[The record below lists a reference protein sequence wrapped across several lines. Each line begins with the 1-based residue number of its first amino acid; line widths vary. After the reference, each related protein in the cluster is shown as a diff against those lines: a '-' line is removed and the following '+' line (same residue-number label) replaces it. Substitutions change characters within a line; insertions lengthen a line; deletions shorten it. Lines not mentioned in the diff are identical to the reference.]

1 MPPANQRRQRHE
13 RNPSTD
19 SDASQEEDRY
29 NSNLS
34 PTSRYQEEMARYTR
48 GSQTQISK
56 QRIVCYAPPSQRPET
71 VQVASSADTPAP
83 APATLLAFTP
93 AGTPAPAIAPPP
105 AILPA
110 DTPAT
115 ALAEPLSTAPTAPP
129 APALATSLTPTA
141 VNTPAPAP
149 AAPLGSPAVDS
160 PAPTPAAPLP
170 FMATADTATTTPAIT
185 PATIPAATAAPTAI
199 PIAAPT
205 PAAVSAPPNASVEHP
220 AQTSPGSGSTQQTRG
235 SLVRVPSRVKTIF
248 LLKRLLLVLA
258 GLGSLWVIG
267 VPTYNIHYSP
277 PRQAVAGFRT
287 PSGHFVVQETGHGA
301 DLLSDLRQLVL
312 NSSHHTRHDLLEH
325 IYNARVDN
333 FRADDSAQTFHRHTL
348 DWSLYISGLQHE
360 LTSIE
365 RTSGNPMLKS
375 TDIIRFLT
383 IPGIPKPHKL
393 LSLPE
398 TPDTAIRQRVL
409 EEQKDLQSSFEKMN
423 SSASRY
429 GGDVASWKTSVK
441 GIDAAIGLA
450 KRACVGRKIEIAE
463 RASSMST
470 KHQEEARLEE
480 ARRTDD
486 HLMQM
491 QETDNLTCR
500 AMKHVKRVRHG
511 SKFAVSKLQDIQR
524 VLTRLM
530 LECSTGG
537 TCSTFP
543 DELKLLGADEED
555 VAKYWEEQKEK
566 GGEKCRKDEGD

>member
-13 RNPSTD
+13 RNQSTD

-29 NSNLS
+29 DSNLS
-34 PTSRYQEEMARYTR
+34 PTSRCQEEMARNTR

-56 QRIVCYAPPSQRPET
+56 QHIVYYAPPTQRPEP
-71 VQVASSADTPAP
+71 VPVASSAD
-83 APATLLAFTP
+83 
-93 AGTPAPAIAPPP
+93 TPAPAIAPPP

-110 DTPAT
+110 DTPAI
-115 ALAEPLSTAPTAPP
+115 AIAEPLSTVPTAPP

-141 VNTPAPAP
+141 VNTPAP
-149 AAPLGSPAVDS
+149 
-160 PAPTPAAPLP
+160 TPAAPLP
-170 FMATADTATTTPAIT
+170 FMATADTTTITPAIT
-185 PATIPAATAAPTAI
+185 PATIPAATSAPTAI

-220 AQTSPGSGSTQQTRG
+220 AQTSPGSGSTNQTRG
-235 SLVRVPSRVKTIF
+235 SLVRVPSRVKKMF

-277 PRQAVAGFRT
+277 QSQAGAGFRT
-287 PSGHFVVQETGHGA
+287 PSGDFVVQETGHGA
-301 DLLSDLRQLVL
+301 ILLSDMRHLVL
-312 NSSHHTRHDLLEH
+312 NSSHHMRPQLLEH
-325 IYNARVDN
+325 IHNARVDN
-333 FRADDSAQTFHRHTL
+333 FRADDSAQTFHRQTL
-348 DWSLYISGLQHE
+348 DWSSYISGLQQE

-365 RTSGNPMLKS
+365 RTSGNPMLKA
-375 TDIIRFLT
+375 TDIIRFLL
-383 IPGIPKPHKL
+383 IPGIPKPHNL

-409 EEQKDLQSSFEKMN
+409 KEQKDLQNSFEKMN
-423 SSASRY
+423 SSALRY

-441 GIDAAIGLA
+441 GIDAAIGPA
-450 KRACVGRKIEIAE
+450 KQGYVGQKIKIAE
-463 RASSMST
+463 RAFKIST
-470 KHQEEARLEE
+470 KHQEE

-500 AMKHVKRVRHG
+500 AMKHVKRVQQG
-511 SKFAVSKLQDIQR
+511 SEFAVSKLQDIQR
-524 VLTRLM
+524 VLTELM

-566 GGEKCRKDEGD
+566 GDEKCREDEEDREFEEGYVQCVVM